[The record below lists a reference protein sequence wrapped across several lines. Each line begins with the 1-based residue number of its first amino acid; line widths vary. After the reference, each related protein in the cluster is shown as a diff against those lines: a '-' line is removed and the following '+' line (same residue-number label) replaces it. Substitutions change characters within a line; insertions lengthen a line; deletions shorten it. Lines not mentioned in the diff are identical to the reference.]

1 MKKKNLKIV
10 TPKNIILLIVTCILI
25 HILYI
30 SPMMSDDFE
39 FASYHFNNIG
49 KIMRYSLYYGNGRL
63 LGNIGA
69 CILNNNKILCVIVKV
84 VMILAMM
91 LLIPKVINIKN
102 RVLEYVIYLMIL
114 GTAPEIFGQ
123 IFVWTSGFQNYI
135 PPIVFMLAC
144 MWICKG
150 YSRKSSQLFCIG
162 IMGFISQL
170 YVEHCTVIHIMIA
183 GLYLICYIKEDDEKK
198 KCSEVWLLST
208 VSGAI
213 CMFLI
218 PKMFFIENNRTKG
231 YRAIHLKGISDLIN
245 AITTNLFTLLNTY
258 SKCVLLWIVFC
269 ILGILLFRMVG
280 KNKIDKLMVII
291 FCGYPI
297 ISIFDQIANWS
308 GILRHYSI
316 LGGMCLCFIL
326 VMINVFRLKNNKVKV
341 RLFICIIFCI
351 ASVVPMLIVT
361 PFAERNVF
369 LSYIFLIEF
378 IISALDYVFIELNIK
393 ITYKL
398 TTIIGVLMVVGII
411 CLDNIFVNVKKYS
424 DMREAYI
431 AESMERK
438 DARIDI
444 FELPSRYMFPTYLM
458 NQYYYYQKRGDIEFV
473 LMNYQE
479 WEKDHYSDFKNLRQE
494 NGILEKK

>member
-1 MKKKNLKIV
+1 MMKKRNVLK
-10 TPKNIILLIVTCILI
+10 
-25 HILYI
+25 
-30 SPMMSDDFE
+30 
-39 FASYHFNNIG
+39 
-49 KIMRYSLYYGNGRL
+49 
-63 LGNIGA
+63 
-69 CILNNNKILCVIVKV
+69 
-84 VMILAMM
+84 
-91 LLIPKVINIKN
+91 
-102 RVLEYVIYLMIL
+102 
-114 GTAPEIFGQ
+114 
-123 IFVWTSGFQNYI
+123 
-135 PPIVFMLAC
+135 
-144 MWICKG
+144 
-150 YSRKSSQLFCIG
+150 
-162 IMGFISQL
+162 
-170 YVEHCTVIHIMIA
+170 
-183 GLYLICYIKEDDEKK
+183 
-198 KCSEVWLLST
+198 
-208 VSGAI
+208 
-213 CMFLI
+213 
-218 PKMFFIENNRTKG
+218 
-231 YRAIHLKGISDLIN
+231 
-245 AITTNLFTLLNTY
+245 
-258 SKCVLLWIVFC
+258 
-269 ILGILLFRMVG
+269 
-280 KNKIDKLMVII
+280 
-291 FCGYPI
+291 CGYPI
-297 ISIFDQIANWS
+297 ISIFDQIVNWS
-308 GILRHYSI
+308 GILRHYCI

-378 IISALDYVFIELNIK
+378 IISALDYVLIELNIK

-458 NQYYYYQKRGDIEFV
+458 NQYYHYQKRGDIEFV

-494 NGILEKK
+494 NVILD

>member
-1 MKKKNLKIV
+1 
-10 TPKNIILLIVTCILI
+10 
-25 HILYI
+25 
-30 SPMMSDDFE
+30 
-39 FASYHFNNIG
+39 
-49 KIMRYSLYYGNGRL
+49 
-63 LGNIGA
+63 
-69 CILNNNKILCVIVKV
+69 
-84 VMILAMM
+84 
-91 LLIPKVINIKN
+91 
-102 RVLEYVIYLMIL
+102 
-114 GTAPEIFGQ
+114 
-123 IFVWTSGFQNYI
+123 
-135 PPIVFMLAC
+135 
-144 MWICKG
+144 
-150 YSRKSSQLFCIG
+150 
-162 IMGFISQL
+162 
-170 YVEHCTVIHIMIA
+170 
-183 GLYLICYIKEDDEKK
+183 
-198 KCSEVWLLST
+198 
-208 VSGAI
+208 
-213 CMFLI
+213 
-218 PKMFFIENNRTKG
+218 
-231 YRAIHLKGISDLIN
+231 
-245 AITTNLFTLLNTY
+245 
-258 SKCVLLWIVFC
+258 
-269 ILGILLFRMVG
+269 MVG

-378 IISALDYVFIELNIK
+378 IISALDYVLIELNIK

-424 DMREAYI
+424 DMREVYI